1 MGGRTLQR
9 GDEVGGYI
17 VERAL
22 GSGGSGQ
29 VYLVRNAE
37 GAVAALKR
45 VDAQHDEVAAER
57 LRREVRALMAVRHP
71 AVPRVLDAELDDDDT
86 FVVFEYIEGECLAD
100 EVAARGPLEG
110 EDLAHCAER
119 IAGALEAAHAAGLVH
134 RDVTPS
140 NVMMSP
146 AGAVLIDFGLSHR
159 AEDSRLTREGL
170 VSGTAG
176 YVAPEVIDGAEPGA
190 DADRWAWAATM
201 AFAMTGKAPYG
212 TGNSAIRK
220 TLQGKWA
227 VPDLPGAEVL
237 KAALDRKVEDRP
249 GMRDV
254 VAAMRGATTILPV
267 ETLAATAVMETS
279 TGGTE
284 VIELSDGGLTD
295 DDDYA
300 DGDLT
305 DEDLNDGVDE
315 GWQTVDFDGQVFN
328 DMVLPGRETLEG
340 EPELAAR
347 RPVLV
352 AAWAVAVAA
361 SAAVAPF
368 ASAAVV
374 IVTALVART
383 VFRRDE
389 ALRIARARRGERRRD
404 SVLHTLGVPWHLMRA
419 TVELLPSLLV
429 AALIGT
435 GVGLLAWYLVSIGAV
450 ATTTPD
456 GQAWGHAIAI
466 AAGVLAFEGAL
477 WWGLWSWTSREGTY
491 RVAESLAP
499 TNGVSGAW
507 IVVAVIIFGSATLA
521 VYVGADPWWWPLP
534 AMPHTGG

>member
-1 MGGRTLQR
+1 
-9 GDEVGGYI
+9 
-17 VERAL
+17 
-22 GSGGSGQ
+22 
-29 VYLVRNAE
+29 
-37 GAVAALKR
+37 
-45 VDAQHDEVAAER
+45 
-57 LRREVRALMAVRHP
+57 
-71 AVPRVLDAELDDDDT
+71 
-86 FVVFEYIEGECLAD
+86 
-100 EVAARGPLEG
+100 
-110 EDLAHCAER
+110 
-119 IAGALEAAHAAGLVH
+119 
-134 RDVTPS
+134 
-140 NVMMSP
+140 
-146 AGAVLIDFGLSHR
+146 
-159 AEDSRLTREGL
+159 
-170 VSGTAG
+170 
-176 YVAPEVIDGAEPGA
+176 
-190 DADRWAWAATM
+190 
-201 AFAMTGKAPYG
+201 
-212 TGNSAIRK
+212 
-220 TLQGKWA
+220 LQGKWA